1 MVIQAFLIRLS
12 QYTGTYIVPKLERRA
27 SMEVG
32 QGLVEYAMLM
42 ILVGLAVM
50 ALLVLLGPA
59 IGNMFENIINNIRSS
74 TG

>member
-1 MVIQAFLIRLS
+1 MIIQAFLIWLN
-12 QYTGTYIVPKLERRA
+12 QYTGTHTLPKLERHA
-27 SMEVG
+27 SIEAG

-50 ALLVLLGPA
+50 ALLIILGPA
-59 IGNMFENIINNIRSS
+59 IGNMFQNIIFNIRNS